1 VETTVL
7 SYLTARPSRDLV
19 VAGHQQVTR
28 DWWEN
33 RRSAFEVYI
42 SQLVVQ
48 EAQAGDP
55 EAADRRLA
63 ILAGLPLIDVTSA
76 AVVLGGTLV
85 ERRVIPRNAAA
96 DAMHIAIAAVHGI
109 EYLLT
114 WNMSHIAN
122 AELRPMIE
130 RVCRTAGFE
139 PPVLCTPEELMGG

>member
-1 VETTVL
+1 
-7 SYLTARPSRDLV
+7 

-63 ILAGLPLIDVTSA
+63 ILAGLPLIDVTSS
-76 AVVLGGTLV
+76 AVVLAGTLV

-96 DAMHIAIAAVHGI
+96 DAMHIAVAAVHGI